1 MYVRDHYRWLRAK
14 RIATAVLALASLAS
28 VGGLEGDGEVPF
40 VSWLLLACTIGMVAN
55 ITRHYR

>member
-1 MYVRDHYRWLRAK
+1 MHVVNRVKWLRTK
-14 RIATAVLALASLAS
+14 RFVTAILAVLSLAS
-28 VGGLEGDGEVPF
+28 MGGLEGEGDVSF